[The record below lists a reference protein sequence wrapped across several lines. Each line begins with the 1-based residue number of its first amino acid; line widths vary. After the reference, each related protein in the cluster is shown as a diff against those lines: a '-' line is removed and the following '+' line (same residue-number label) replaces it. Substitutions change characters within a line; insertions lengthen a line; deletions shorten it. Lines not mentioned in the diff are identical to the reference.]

1 MYTPQLINAHAPRI
15 LMLAGD
21 AMEALGIES
30 ELHGMQ
36 ACHPLVHTKPC
47 LELSSHAA
55 LTSSDILR

>member
-1 MYTPQLINAHAPRI
+1 
-15 LMLAGD
+15 MLAGD

-30 ELHGMQ
+30 GLQSMQ

-55 LTSSDILR
+55 LTSSDIL